1 MKTKADW
8 KDNRKKTEKNK
19 KKLLQYENTI
29 KSKQKRTKKTMKTE
43 QNGKYNKI
51 KTEQNENTR
60 KTPQKGNNVMNA
72 E

>member
-1 MKTKADW
+1 
-8 KDNRKKTEKNK
+8 
-19 KKLLQYENTI
+19 
-29 KSKQKRTKKTMKTE
+29 MKTE

-60 KTPQKGNNVMNA
+60 KTPQKGNNVMKA